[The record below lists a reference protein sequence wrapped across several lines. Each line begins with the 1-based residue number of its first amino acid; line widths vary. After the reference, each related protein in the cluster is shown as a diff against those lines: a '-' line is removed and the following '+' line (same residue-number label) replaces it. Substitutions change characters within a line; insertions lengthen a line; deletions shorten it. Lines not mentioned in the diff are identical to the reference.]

1 MTDASRVEA
10 HQVEAAADRAVP
22 EHRRQADD
30 TVDRGRA
37 GTSGLAPA
45 GCIGV
50 TAAKIK
56 RLKESS
62 AEPNRLMRP
71 IAHIVA

>member
-1 MTDASRVEA
+1 VTIRLQLLQASG
-10 HQVEAAADRAVP
+10 AAAGGCGAAVLDGP
-22 EHRRQADD
+22 APD
-30 TVDRGRA
+30 
-37 GTSGLAPA
+37 SGLAPA